1 MFPTTVSDYQKLLA
15 QDSET
20 SLCDQAR
27 AHYVSVI
34 QNVDAGGG
42 SSVGLS
48 GTSDD
53 DDDDDDDDNVNDSS
67 NTAEQSQEDDLFEVM
82 SNVSDVSK
90 LISEQKADESLSRA
104 FELAHLNKGGY
115 FLKSDLL
122 FRKSSVLG
130 KEIEQL
136 VVPSTRRKEILELAH
151 SRIGCHMGV
160 RCTKE
165 RIALTFT
172 WPSLINDVIKYRR
185 ECDVCQKRARV
196 TFRDRVP
203 TEGGVVSVEPV
214 FSHFYVDCLGPIH
227 FTGELTPEF
236 LRRIGCSPIWCTPR
250 HPEANSC
257 ERTIGT
263 IKSLIAKVAY
273 QYPKS

>member
-136 VVPSTRRKEILELAH
+136 VVPSSRRKEILELAH

-160 RCTKE
+160 KRTKE

-172 WPSLINDVIKYRR
+172 WPSLINDVIKYCR
-185 ECDVCQKRARV
+185 ECDVC
-196 TFRDRVP
+196 
-203 TEGGVVSVEPV
+203 
-214 FSHFYVDCLGPIH
+214 
-227 FTGELTPEF
+227 
-236 LRRIGCSPIWCTPR
+236 
-250 HPEANSC
+250 
-257 ERTIGT
+257 
-263 IKSLIAKVAY
+263 
-273 QYPKS
+273 

>member
-1 MFPTTVSDYQKLLA
+1 MPIPIKLVVCTHVSHDCLLLLADYQKLLA

-53 DDDDDDDDNVNDSS
+53 DDDDNVNDSS

-90 LISEQKADESLSRA
+90 LISEQKADESLSGA

-130 KEIEQL
+130 KEIDGRQTYKGTYRL
-136 VVPSTRRKEILELAH
+136 NF
-151 SRIGCHMGV
+151 HM
-160 RCTKE
+160 
-165 RIALTFT
+165 A
-172 WPSLINDVIKYRR
+172 
-185 ECDVCQKRARV
+185 V
-196 TFRDRVP
+196 TD
-203 TEGGVVSVEPV
+203 
-214 FSHFYVDCLGPIH
+214 
-227 FTGELTPEF
+227 
-236 LRRIGCSPIWCTPR
+236 
-250 HPEANSC
+250 
-257 ERTIGT
+257 
-263 IKSLIAKVAY
+263 
-273 QYPKS
+273 